1 MFKNRKVILF
11 SLIIIGL
18 ILVSSNVA
26 FAQNDNETDI
36 AFYDDPSTPIDVIEE
51 DNIDDVQIN
60 DNNDDLSIDNDDGLS
75 SSDNITLFF
84 VSDNPGTNI
93 LDAACQ
99 EIFNENDFKN
109 VNIIVRSG
117 EQIKTMDEF
126 ELAGL
131 LYSSD
136 AFIGEWISTDVDAV
150 LTSTIEKYPDIVEKQ
165 VFLILEPP
173 SGNLNSG
180 SSSINLI
187 KQNTINYNRIF
198 SSFTT
203 EDIIAYFSNTMR
215 GTSYEDI
222 ERYIR
227 GDGAVFNEMLN
238 NLVLYKDI
246 NDKNS
251 MKNQILYILNYLGMD
266 VDYQEPSFTGS
277 YLYGIY
283 RERWFS
289 LDEYIATYFNSSN
302 TRTVGILESTM
313 YVSSQQLHPTYAII
327 KSLED
332 KGYNVIPVFAA
343 GGTAEQLR
351 VMVESF
357 TSAGSDI
364 SGFLANSSN
373 YEMYVD
379 AIISMVAYGVG
390 GENFT
395 KTIEFFEELNVP
407 VFRAVHS
414 DYVSNEQWELGSTG
428 LTTEKSDKWWHVA
441 IAEAQGI
448 IDATFIGGVSS
459 YISNLT
465 GARIVTYISH
475 ERNIDLLTDRVDSW
489 VDLRYSEN
497 GEKLLSIIYYNYP
510 PGKQNIGSSYL
521 DTITSIYN
529 MLYTLKAAGYKVE
542 DLPNN
547 VSELEDM
554 ILKCGINVANWAPGE
569 LEKLANQSGVT
580 LLPVSEYTK
589 WFNSLDDIIKLQVRE
604 GPVAYIG
611 ELARRAVELNYT
623 VTIGDTIDDWRNQ
636 VVSLLPD
643 DQMADATTV
652 LNKIVGALKNYT
664 NTHDAKYFELFQQ
677 YFAEFKQLNVSGL
690 NGWGDSPGTVMVV
703 NRNGTD
709 YFVIPGLTFGNIFI
723 APEPQRGWEADISNL
738 YHCTAVAPTHQYLAA
753 YYYMQKYY
761 PNAMVFVGRHA
772 THEWLPGK
780 EILLSATDYG
790 SVVVGDV
797 PQLYFYISDGLG
809 EAIQAKR
816 RGFAVLISHLT
827 SPMSYTHLYGNLT
840 ISVNLI
846 NYYYNTEN
854 VELKAEFA
862 QQIRSFI
869 IEQDYSRNLGLS
881 AEEVANL
888 SDQTLVE
895 KLDTF
900 LKSLQDVLYPLGL
913 HALGQY
919 WTEKDLAS
927 TVSVMLSFDFESEEG
942 ETNLFDELS
951 HIYYSKDYDALS
963 SFEREVILNKS
974 YDICKALIY
983 WDADSVYST
992 LVAGNSLYD
1001 NAKVLACLQLAKK
1014 YIGLI
1019 NESVTNEMNSMLNGL
1034 NGKYIPIS
1042 AGGEVILNP
1051 IILPTGRNMYQD
1063 QSQELPTQDAW
1074 NYAKTLALL
1083 TLSGLNDTTE
1093 KVIMGIWCVETARD
1107 DGALVAS
1114 VLYLLGMKPVW
1125 SDSPSAGYF
1134 IDDEDDPDHDHGE
1147 IGQKTKSMPEYILLE
1162 DLTRPEGWDKKRID
1176 VTVITSGLF
1185 RDLYSSQSILLD
1197 NAFRVALA
1205 RSYNTIVRNSTLM
1218 RSQYGKQIKEA
1229 INFVME
1235 GIGYYGI
1242 SSESLDDNY
1251 VAKHWVED
1259 CIYYLSQG
1267 YNATTAGEYAITRI
1281 FAPPNGDYGA
1291 GISKL
1296 VSMSWTWNDTSELAD
1311 FYLGRMG
1318 NMYSKNYWGDTNP
1331 LVFLRALSNS
1341 DTIVT
1346 SRNTNQYG
1354 VLDND
1359 DFFDYWGGLSMT
1371 VEKISG
1377 KPPNMNVLMYA
1388 NKDKAYIASL
1398 EEVMYQEIA
1407 SRYDNPEWIKGMMDE
1422 GYSGARYMS
1431 NKFVTNLYGWQ
1442 VTRPSAVSDALW
1454 NRVYNTYYNDKYN
1467 IGVTDW
1473 LKSGNNAYSLISMS
1487 GTMLT
1492 AIQEGYWNANE
1503 GTIRNIANTWAQAT
1517 VQNGVACC
1525 DCSCGNIAMMQW
1537 AVQYVNPDILAQ
1549 LLPKLY
1555 QATQNPV
1562 FSDNT
1567 QSTVPPENPDNNQN
1581 PKEASSNNPVEG
1593 STSSATIATNSSS
1606 TTTNQA
1612 TAQNGENAQGEAF
1625 SNVGAGSE
1633 SVQAGSSSVEGADV
1647 KKSVE
1652 INPITSQ
1659 SASEVGLSII
1669 AVIGILCLIG
1679 VIALGYFR
1687 NRDEEEEIKDLDKLY
1702 NEKI

>member
-51 DNIDDVQIN
+51 DNIDDFQIN

-117 EQIKTMDEF
+117 EQIKTMDES

-703 NRNGTD
+703 KP
-709 YFVIPGLTFGNIFI
+709 F
-723 APEPQRGWEADISNL
+723 
-738 YHCTAVAPTHQYLAA
+738 
-753 YYYMQKYY
+753 
-761 PNAMVFVGRHA
+761 
-772 THEWLPGK
+772 
-780 EILLSATDYG
+780 
-790 SVVVGDV
+790 
-797 PQLYFYISDGLG
+797 
-809 EAIQAKR
+809 
-816 RGFAVLISHLT
+816 
-827 SPMSYTHLYGNLT
+827 
-840 ISVNLI
+840 
-846 NYYYNTEN
+846 
-854 VELKAEFA
+854 
-862 QQIRSFI
+862 
-869 IEQDYSRNLGLS
+869 
-881 AEEVANL
+881 
-888 SDQTLVE
+888 
-895 KLDTF
+895 F
-900 LKSLQDVLYPLGL
+900 LK
-913 HALGQY
+913 
-919 WTEKDLAS
+919 
-927 TVSVMLSFDFESEEG
+927 
-942 ETNLFDELS
+942 
-951 HIYYSKDYDALS
+951 
-963 SFEREVILNKS
+963 
-974 YDICKALIY
+974 
-983 WDADSVYST
+983 
-992 LVAGNSLYD
+992 
-1001 NAKVLACLQLAKK
+1001 
-1014 YIGLI
+1014 
-1019 NESVTNEMNSMLNGL
+1019 
-1034 NGKYIPIS
+1034 
-1042 AGGEVILNP
+1042 
-1051 IILPTGRNMYQD
+1051 
-1063 QSQELPTQDAW
+1063 
-1074 NYAKTLALL
+1074 
-1083 TLSGLNDTTE
+1083 
-1093 KVIMGIWCVETARD
+1093 
-1107 DGALVAS
+1107 
-1114 VLYLLGMKPVW
+1114 
-1125 SDSPSAGYF
+1125 
-1134 IDDEDDPDHDHGE
+1134 
-1147 IGQKTKSMPEYILLE
+1147 
-1162 DLTRPEGWDKKRID
+1162 
-1176 VTVITSGLF
+1176 
-1185 RDLYSSQSILLD
+1185 
-1197 NAFRVALA
+1197 
-1205 RSYNTIVRNSTLM
+1205 
-1218 RSQYGKQIKEA
+1218 
-1229 INFVME
+1229 
-1235 GIGYYGI
+1235 
-1242 SSESLDDNY
+1242 
-1251 VAKHWVED
+1251 
-1259 CIYYLSQG
+1259 
-1267 YNATTAGEYAITRI
+1267 
-1281 FAPPNGDYGA
+1281 
-1291 GISKL
+1291 
-1296 VSMSWTWNDTSELAD
+1296 
-1311 FYLGRMG
+1311 
-1318 NMYSKNYWGDTNP
+1318 
-1331 LVFLRALSNS
+1331 
-1341 DTIVT
+1341 
-1346 SRNTNQYG
+1346 
-1354 VLDND
+1354 
-1359 DFFDYWGGLSMT
+1359 
-1371 VEKISG
+1371 
-1377 KPPNMNVLMYA
+1377 
-1388 NKDKAYIASL
+1388 
-1398 EEVMYQEIA
+1398 
-1407 SRYDNPEWIKGMMDE
+1407 
-1422 GYSGARYMS
+1422 
-1431 NKFVTNLYGWQ
+1431 
-1442 VTRPSAVSDALW
+1442 
-1454 NRVYNTYYNDKYN
+1454 
-1467 IGVTDW
+1467 
-1473 LKSGNNAYSLISMS
+1473 
-1487 GTMLT
+1487 
-1492 AIQEGYWNANE
+1492 
-1503 GTIRNIANTWAQAT
+1503 
-1517 VQNGVACC
+1517 
-1525 DCSCGNIAMMQW
+1525 
-1537 AVQYVNPDILAQ
+1537 
-1549 LLPKLY
+1549 
-1555 QATQNPV
+1555 
-1562 FSDNT
+1562 
-1567 QSTVPPENPDNNQN
+1567 
-1581 PKEASSNNPVEG
+1581 
-1593 STSSATIATNSSS
+1593 
-1606 TTTNQA
+1606 
-1612 TAQNGENAQGEAF
+1612 
-1625 SNVGAGSE
+1625 
-1633 SVQAGSSSVEGADV
+1633 
-1647 KKSVE
+1647 
-1652 INPITSQ
+1652 
-1659 SASEVGLSII
+1659 
-1669 AVIGILCLIG
+1669 
-1679 VIALGYFR
+1679 
-1687 NRDEEEEIKDLDKLY
+1687 
-1702 NEKI
+1702 